1 MKIVVNENI
10 EFLKREDAKRV
21 FFNKKTKQMYVIG
34 EQEYK
39 VLDCIKN
46 LNKNEGLTSKCD
58 FLDKGVLDKLLKK
71 FYDIGLIK
79 GRKETT
85 ANTIYKIRLRLLN
98 GDNIVNPKNLIWKL
112 FYVMIKY
119 LSIPIF
125 VIGILSA
132 FYKKNNIL
140 NIIVSEINLSQNKL
154 IYYII
159 ILLLSLFLHEISHS
173 VVAIFNNVNVPE
185 IGLMLYWGIPC
196 AYANL
201 SCIKLQ
207 EDKKKRLE
215 IYFSGIKM
223 NFLLAGIGLLFLS
236 LFKIKSFFLIEIF
249 TFLVLM
255 NLSFIFLNMQFF
267 LKMDGYFIIQELLG
281 VSNLKEKSL
290 DEAKKLLSVFKRNPN
305 YKVQVI
311 EKNDNLFLEKMIIKL
326 YSYGSFVYIPS
337 ILFLLITLI
346 IRFVLMIWR

>member
-1 MKIVVNENI
+1 
-10 EFLKREDAKRV
+10 
-21 FFNKKTKQMYVIG
+21 
-34 EQEYK
+34 
-39 VLDCIKN
+39 
-46 LNKNEGLTSKCD
+46 
-58 FLDKGVLDKLLKK
+58 
-71 FYDIGLIK
+71 
-79 GRKETT
+79 
-85 ANTIYKIRLRLLN
+85 
-98 GDNIVNPKNLIWKL
+98 
-112 FYVMIKY
+112 
-119 LSIPIF
+119 
-125 VIGILSA
+125 
-132 FYKKNNIL
+132 
-140 NIIVSEINLSQNKL
+140 
-154 IYYII
+154 
-159 ILLLSLFLHEISHS
+159 
-173 VVAIFNNVNVPE
+173 
-185 IGLMLYWGIPC
+185 MLYWGIPC